1 MTITPITY
9 TAADVSLGP
18 LMIDVLRP
26 ARPEVTATDPETGEE
41 YVVQEA
47 RPAILRFKRVYRL
60 VDADGEIVRALPSAE
75 IRVDVTMDEIPND
88 IKQALVALNTWTKNR
103 ARIDAG
109 LVETKP
115 EA

>member
-1 MTITPITY
+1 
-9 TAADVSLGP
+9 
-18 LMIDVLRP
+18 
-26 ARPEVTATDPETGEE
+26 
-41 YVVQEA
+41 
-47 RPAILRFKRVYRL
+47 
-60 VDADGEIVRALPSAE
+60 
-75 IRVDVTMDEIPND
+75 MDEIPND